1 MSEETAYESLDDV
14 LRDADEGEPGIIPEA
29 TGEPIPADQDTE
41 DHNDEGDEDKGAPP
55 APEEPAKEPDAAKA
69 DDKQDFHVPGAALIA
84 EREKRQAAERRY
96 AEIEAQLRALQQPG
110 AKRPSVLDDEEGAF
124 RHVSSELQSQLRSEL
139 IGMRVE
145 MSQEM
150 MRAQHPDYDEAE
162 AEFLKLAEANPLLR
176 HELATS
182 PMPAQYVYRTVQQ
195 HRELAELKDTKTLR
209 SKIEAEVRAEVEKA
223 VRAELEESLKQE
235 AAKRDA
241 VMPSLA
247 KGGSDNA
254 IERTEPESLEEIL
267 QR

>member
-14 LRDADEGEPGIIPEA
+14 LRDADEGDPGIVPEA

-55 APEEPAKEPDAAKA
+55 APKEPAKEPDAKA

-223 VRAELEESLKQE
+223 VRAELEASLKQE